1 MNREATMTD
10 NTAFDVVGP
19 GYVAEHHIEDQY
31 RHRLDAENAS
41 KTAGPAFAWL
51 AFYATAIVVIVLG
64 KAFST
69 APAMVAASNQAILL
83 ATGGTLL

>member
-1 MNREATMTD
+1 MTD
-10 NTAFDVVGP
+10 TTNFDVVGP

-31 RHRLDAENAS
+31 RHRLGAEGAT
-41 KTAGPAFAWL
+41 KAAGPAFAWL
-51 AFYATAIVVIVLG
+51 AFYATAIGVVVLS

-69 APAMVAASNQAILL
+69 APAVVAASNQAVLL